1 MDDGGCNEK
10 RWWRTMDAAMLCDIV
25 LLRMLAMLNLENMQ
39 NLRKRKIHKYTR
51 MLNDNLRT

>member
-1 MDDGGCNEK
+1 
-10 RWWRTMDAAMLCDIV
+10 MDAAMLCDIV